1 MPNRAEILKQKFTQS
16 LGLPFRKLLP
26 ESEIEQVLIEEKV
39 QYRNCVFTPAV
50 TLWAFLS
57 QVLEPDKSLRNAV
70 SRVITWLTAA
80 GATLPSSDTGAYSKA
95 RSRLGEKI

>member
-1 MPNRAEILKQKFTQS
+1 MPNRAEILKQKFSQS

-26 ESEIEQVLIEEKV
+26 ESEIEQVLVEEKV

-57 QVLEPDKSLRNAV
+57 QVLEPDKSREQCCQSCDYLVNCGR
-70 SRVITWLTAA
+70 SY
-80 GATLPSSDTGAYSKA
+80 SSLIRYWS
-95 RSRLGEKI
+95 L

>member
-26 ESEIEQVLIEEKV
+26 ESEIEQVLVEENV

-50 TLWAFLS
+50 TLWALS
-57 QVLEPDKSLRNAV
+57 VHILFVFES
-70 SRVITWLTAA
+70 
-80 GATLPSSDTGAYSKA
+80 
-95 RSRLGEKI
+95 